1 MLSPVST
8 LTRTKTD
15 AVAAAAVDEARAA
28 LLEEVDAADVGD
40 HLGRE
45 VDGDRVITHLFECRA
60 SRLHRLALG
69 GHPRPG
75 RRGRSG

>member
-8 LTRTKTD
+8 LTRTKAD

-40 HLGRE
+40 HLGHE
-45 VDGDRVITHLFECRA
+45 VDGERVVTHLFACRA
-60 SRLHRLALG
+60 GRLRRLALG
-69 GHPRPG
+69 GHR
-75 RRGRSG
+75 